1 MKSRIPVSFF
11 TLSEEHKKLGKV
23 CTPYEEVC
31 HELGI
36 QTLAGREA
44 LRIALENIKLLDC
57 KQLDYGPRN
66 ISGFGVFGVVV
77 RMNDKFERI
86 KNLFNMGRRRRA
98 TNEAILDTFK
108 DISNYAII
116 AEMLDTGKWPNE
128 EPSPKEKK

>member
-1 MKSRIPVSFF
+1 MKTLIPQTFFETRADGGSRF
-11 TLSEEHKKLGKV
+11 TDVVQALEIK
-23 CTPYEEVC
+23 
-31 HELGI
+31 
-36 QTLAGREA
+36 TLAGNEA
-44 LRIALENIKLLDC
+44 LRIALHNIKLLDM
-57 KQLDYGPRN
+57 KQCDYGPRN

-98 TNEAILDTFK
+98 TNEAIIDTFK